1 MLKQHRSGA
10 DHKNIVEQG
19 FTLVELLI
27 VIVILG
33 ILAGIVVFAVGNLTS
48 SASSNACGTEADTV
62 QTAIQ
67 SYRAQHAGTNPTPTA
82 ADATDGTKADGWASA
97 LNMSLSGVNGAVTFD
112 TAGNTINLTG
122 SLSGPGGLGVVGGGI
137 LELGGANTF
146 AGDMTVT
153 AGTLQLDVT
162 GSSAGN
168 LRQANGTTL
177 NLNFGGNYVVAGYYT
192 NGVALPPGTNST

>member
-97 LNMSLSGVNGAVTFD
+97 LNTADLLASPTVKYFDDGTHHASGVTSDSGSWKITSNKVVK
-112 TAGNTINLTG
+112 TG
-122 SLSGPGGLGVVGGGI
+122 SCAS
-137 LELGGANTF
+137 
-146 AGDMTVT
+146 
-153 AGTLQLDVT
+153 
-162 GSSAGN
+162 
-168 LRQANGTTL
+168 
-177 NLNFGGNYVVAGYYT
+177 
-192 NGVALPPGTNST
+192 